1 MRVCRCGLPRVRVDS
16 GGPRPRP
23 GLSPAST
30 HWETPGSTFFP
41 CPSLWVATGPVEK
54 EVGHNQR
61 ADCVRA
67 IVLFGTKGS
76 LVLWAESETGVS
88 GGTRGGS

>member
-1 MRVCRCGLPRVRVDS
+1 MCVYTLGWAQAQAWP
-16 GGPRPRP
+16 
-23 GLSPAST
+23 LSCFHPLGNT
-30 HWETPGSTFFP
+30 RQHFFP

-76 LVLWAESETGVS
+76 LVLWAESETGVWE
-88 GGTRGGS
+88 GDRGRQLM